1 MAYSIFIT
9 YYNQI
14 FLNEKKSYFRNFF
27 NNLFF
32 FSLII
37 FYYFNS
43 NNEKKLVEK
52 KKEKEIELI
61 EKEKKETIEE
71 NVESSSIIEDV
82 SYSAKD
88 IRGNEYF
95 LKASEGIVDQSE
107 SNYISLKSVKAIINL
122 KNYKLIEISSDFGK
136 YNINNYNTI
145 FNKNVIITYLDNKI
159 TGNNLDFSW
168 DKNLM
173 IVSNNVILKNNETS
187 LKADVIEVNLLTRDL
202 KIFMYEEDKKV
213 NIKSFK

>member
-1 MAYSIFIT
+1 M
-9 YYNQI
+9 
-14 FLNEKKSYFRNFF
+14 KKKVILGIS
-27 NNLFF
+27 LIIFF